1 MGARRAALRHE
12 IELMPPQVAALL
24 FVAFILW
31 LLARDAK
38 RRGPV
43 SPALWLP
50 SLWVMIVGSRPVS
63 QWFGGSLSME
73 SPDEY
78 LKGSPVD
85 MAIFLAQIVAGGW
98 VLSTRKINWSRLVA
112 ANGALAIFLLYGM
125 LSLAWSDY
133 PFVGLKRWIKD
144 LGNLVMVLVIL
155 TESDPAR
162 AAQVVFA
169 RCAYVLIPLSVLFI
183 KYYPDFGR
191 YYSKWTWEPIY
202 CGVTT
207 EKNALGCLVL
217 VCGMFQA
224 WELFNSRIRGAKPAE
239 RFDLLGRGVLLLMSL
254 WLMSK
259 ANSSTALVCWA
270 MGVGL
275 IWILRFPFALRQVRH
290 LGTYAMA
297 VASGLFLLYAVPGV
311 LEMMVGMLGE
321 DMTFTGRTDLWR
333 DLLGQSINPLMG
345 TGYQSFWLGERA
357 EVMWEKYYF
366 HPNQAHNGY
375 IETYLNGGFLGVAAL
390 AGLLI
395 SCGAALKRELIRRVD
410 FARIR
415 FAALVVAIFYNWTEA
430 MFNRMSLIWIVL
442 LLAAVRY
449 PAGKR
454 KTAAAASPRPLAARG
469 ALPAPGETSPI

>member
-1 MGARRAALRHE
+1 MRTRGRLLRGFKFS
-12 IELMPPQVAALL
+12 MPQQVAALA
-24 FVAFILW
+24 FVGFILW

-43 SPALWLP
+43 SPTLWLP
-50 SLWVMIVGSRPVS
+50 TVWIMIIGSRPIS

-85 MAIFLAQIVAGGW
+85 MAIFLAQIVLGGW
-98 VLSTRKINWSRLVA
+98 VLAARKVNWSRLVA
-112 ANGALAIFLLYGM
+112 ANWALAIFLLYGM
-125 LSLAWSDY
+125 LSIAWSDY
-133 PFVGLKRWIKD
+133 PFVGFKRWIKD
-144 LGNLVMVLVIL
+144 LGNLVMVLIIL
-155 TESDPAR
+155 TEADPAR
-162 AAQVVFA
+162 AAQIVFA

-217 VCGMFQA
+217 VCGMFLA
-224 WELFNSRIRGAKPAE
+224 WDLFNSRIRRATSAE
-239 RFDLLGRGVLLLMSL
+239 RGNLAGKGVLLLMSF

-275 IWILRFPFALRQVRH
+275 IWVMRFRFALRQVRY
-290 LGTYAMA
+290 LGTYALVGA
-297 VASGLFLLYAVPGV
+297 IGLFMLYAIPGL
-311 LEMMVGMLGE
+311 LEAIVGALGE

-333 DLLGQSINPLMG
+333 DLLSQSINPLMG

-390 AGLLI
+390 FGLLI
-395 SCGAALKRELIRRVD
+395 ACGASVKRELVRRVD
-410 FARIR
+410 FARVR
-415 FAALVVAIFYNWTEA
+415 FASLIVAVFYNWTEA
-430 MFNRMSLIWIVL
+430 MFSRMSLIWVIL
-442 LLAAVRY
+442 LLAAVNMPR
-449 PAGKR
+449 R
-454 KTAAAASPRPLAARG
+454 KVAPMAVAAPKPVSRG
-469 ALPAPGETSPI
+469 SLTDSRQSSPI

>member
-1 MGARRAALRHE
+1 
-12 IELMPPQVAALL
+12 MPQPIAALL

-50 SLWVMIVGSRPVS
+50 TVWVMIVGSRPVS

-98 VLSTRKINWSRLVA
+98 VLSLRKINWSRLVTV
-112 ANGALAIFLLYGM
+112 NGAVSIFLLYGM
-125 LSLAWSDY
+125 LSIAWSDY

-144 LGNLVMVLVIL
+144 LGNFVMVLVIL

-162 AAQVVFA
+162 AAQIVFA
-169 RCAYVLIPLSVLFI
+169 RCTYVLIPLSVLFI

-217 VCGMFQA
+217 ICGMFQA
-224 WELFNSRIRGAKPAE
+224 WELFNSRIRKATSPEG
-239 RFDLLGRGVLLLMSL
+239 FDLAGKALLLLMSL
-254 WLMSK
+254 WLMRK

-275 IWILRFPFALRQVRH
+275 IWVLRFPFALRQVRYV
-290 LGTYAMA
+290 GTYATV
-297 VASGLFLLYAVPGV
+297 VATGLFLLYAVPGL
-311 LEMMVGMLGE
+311 LEAIVGMLGE
-321 DMTFTGRTDLWR
+321 DVTFTGRTDLWR
-333 DLLGQSINPLMG
+333 DLLSQSINPLMG

-357 EVMWEKYYF
+357 EVMWDKYYF

-375 IETYLNGGFLGVAAL
+375 IETYLNGGFLGVATL

-395 SCGAALKRELIRRVD
+395 SCGASLKRELLQRVD

-415 FAALVVAIFYNWTEA
+415 FAALIVAIFYNWTEA
-430 MFNRMSLIWIVL
+430 MFSRMSLIWIVL
-442 LLAAVRY
+442 LLAAIKLPTRKRV
-449 PAGKR
+449 PAP
-454 KTAAAASPRPLAARG
+454 AASAQSMARG
-469 ALPAPGETSPI
+469 ALADSRESSPI